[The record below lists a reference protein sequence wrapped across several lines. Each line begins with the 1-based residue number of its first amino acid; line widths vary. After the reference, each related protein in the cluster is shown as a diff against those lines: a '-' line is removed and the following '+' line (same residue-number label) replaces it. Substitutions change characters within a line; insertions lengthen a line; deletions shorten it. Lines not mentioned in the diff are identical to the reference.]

1 MLSNSVRERY
11 TTAGFELI
19 QQGRKLLSNGEK
31 LVEKATAEE
40 SVVVL
45 DAYCKDSSDVARK
58 VIDLL
63 CNATKSRFKAVM
75 DVFMWLSV
83 AILCCMSIVT
93 APDKATVVVSTS
105 LATISGAFLVASF
118 DLYMKRDE

>member
-1 MLSNSVRERY
+1 MLSNSAKERY

-45 DAYCKDSSDVARK
+45 DAYCKDSADVARK
-58 VIDLL
+58 VVDLS
-63 CNATKSRFKAVM
+63 CNATKSRFKAAM